1 MDHRQKTAFLSE
13 ELDLILVFVL
23 TVQIFHC
30 VEESEIWNYQNYI
43 FIDFYYITSFVIQIL
58 YSNLWL

>member
-13 ELDLILVFVL
+13 ELDLILVVVL

-30 VEESEIWNYQNYI
+30 VEESETELSKLN
-43 FIDFYYITSFVIQIL
+43 FY
-58 YSNLWL
+58 